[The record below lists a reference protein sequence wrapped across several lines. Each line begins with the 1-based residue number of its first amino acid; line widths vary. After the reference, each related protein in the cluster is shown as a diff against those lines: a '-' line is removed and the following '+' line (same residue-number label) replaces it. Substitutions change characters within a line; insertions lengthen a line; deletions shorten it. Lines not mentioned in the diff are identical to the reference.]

1 MNVEQ
6 ILAGMTLE
14 EKLGQMFV
22 TRRPQDDEV
31 AMKCVTDYHIGGF
44 TLYAVDFANR
54 TPDEARALIASY
66 QKASPIPMFIAV
78 DCEGG
83 TVVRASK
90 YPAYRQT
97 PYLSPRELLAE
108 GGIDA
113 AYADACEKSDFLR
126 DLGVNFNYAPV
137 CDMSGNPDC
146 FIYKRTASHDPEETA
161 AYIEA
166 IVRGTNEHGM
176 IGSLK
181 HFPGYGGNADTHTGA
196 AVDRRSLDA
205 LEQAQEVIKVHEQYG
220 REKSQPLAESY
231 GIYGRTEA
239 YAIVRRASAPDHND
253 MDLRVMAIGPQ
264 VSFLF
269 APYEMFSEHG
279 SYMRKNT
286 AYDITFIASC
296 TDGGEGYLP
305 SLAAFEYGCYES
317 YTTNF
322 ARGTGE
328 ELADTY
334 LDMLSKMKE
343 GHKESID

>member
-14 EKLGQMFV
+14 EKVGQMFV

-113 AYADACEKSDFLR
+113 AYTDACEKSDFLR

-161 AYIEA
+161 AYIA
-166 IVRGTNEHGM
+166 AVVRGMNEHGM

-181 HFPGYGGNADTHTGA
+181 HFPGYGDNVDTHTSIARDDRDMETFMTRDLAPFRAGIAAGA
-196 AVDRRSLDA
+196 PVVMVAHNIVSCMDAEIPASLSPAVHKLLREEMGFEGLIITDSLDMN
-205 LEQAQEVIKVHEQYG
+205 
-220 REKSQPLAESY
+220 
-231 GIYGRTEA
+231 
-239 YAIVRRASAPDHND
+239 AITLYTGDRASAVQAVLSGND
-253 MDLRVMAIGPQ
+253 LLCCSSYDKQYPAVLDAVRDGTIPE
-264 VSFLF
+264 
-269 APYEMFSEHG
+269 EMIDNAV
-279 SYMRKNT
+279 RK
-286 AYDITFIASC
+286 I
-296 TDGGEGYLP
+296 L
-305 SLAAFEYGCYES
+305 SLKEK
-317 YTTNF
+317 
-322 ARGTGE
+322 
-328 ELADTY
+328 
-334 LDMLSKMKE
+334 MLK
-343 GHKESID
+343 